1 MSPSETGPRGGSLR
15 AGGTLTIDLD
25 AIVANWKAIAERV
38 APARTGAVVKAD
50 AYGLGMARVGDA
62 LANAGCDTF
71 FVALPDEGRELRAL
85 LADVEIF
92 VFEGVLSDDE
102 ALLMAEHRLIPVLN
116 DRTQLDLFRAF
127 AHARGLRLPCAIH
140 IDTGMNRLGF
150 ASSEAAALAEDPA
163 ALDGLDVRVVMSHL
177 ACANDPGEP
186 LNERQRATFANLA
199 GRIGRGAALSLANS
213 GGVFLG
219 APYHFDLV
227 RPGAALY
234 GLAPLNGRP
243 NPMRRVVQLTAP
255 IVQVRNIDSPGTVGY
270 GATHRVGVRAKI
282 AVVSIGYADGYGFS
296 VGNRGHAFLGAAR
309 LPVVGRISMD
319 LITLDA
325 TEVPSGL
332 LYPGAEVELI
342 GANISPDDL
351 ARTGATIGYEV
362 LTRLGSRLRRRYIGG
377 RSAVGS
383 AD

>member
-1 MSPSETGPRGGSLR
+1 MSRSESAPGSAALR
-15 AGGTLTIDLD
+15 AGGTLTVDLD
-25 AIVANWKAIAERV
+25 AIAANWRMLAERV
-38 APARTGAVVKAD
+38 APARTGAVVKAN
-50 AYGLGMARVGDA
+50 AYGLGVAPVADA

-71 FVALPDEGRELRAL
+71 FVALPDEGRALREI
-85 LADVEIF
+85 LANAEIY
-92 VFEGVLSDDE
+92 VFEGLLSDADAE
-102 ALLMAEHRLIPVLN
+102 LIAEHRLVPVLN
-116 DRTQLDLFRAF
+116 DREQLERYRAF
-127 AHARGLRLPCAIH
+127 ATRRDARLPCAIH

-150 ASSEAAALAEDPA
+150 GPSEAKTLADDPGALT
-163 ALDGLDVRVVMSHL
+163 GLDVRVVMSHL
-177 ACANDPGEP
+177 ASANDAGEA
-186 LNERQRATFANLA
+186 LNERQRSTFAGIA

-213 GGVFLG
+213 GGIFLG

-243 NPMRRVVQLTAP
+243 NPMRRVVSLTAP
-255 IVQVRNIDSPGTVGY
+255 IVQVRNVDSPGTVGY
-270 GATHRVGVRAKI
+270 GATHRVAEKAKI

-296 VGNRGHAFLGAAR
+296 LSNRGHAFLGSAR

-332 LYPGAEVELI
+332 LHPGAEVELI
-342 GANISPDDL
+342 GPNISPDDL
-351 ARTGATIGYEV
+351 ARTGGTIGYEV
-362 LTRLGSRLRRRYIGG
+362 LTRLGPRLRRRYIGG
-377 RSAVGS
+377 ATTVGS